1 LTSIK
6 TFNLSISSPVVGGS
20 SRPLLLD
27 LSLSKDLVSR
37 PLRLLDDDPKLKSSY
52 ERSFEFYEIS
62 RSSLTACQVTPRAEI
77 ECRIF
82 GIPLNNL

>member
-1 LTSIK
+1 MTSIK

-20 SRPLLLD
+20 SRPLLPD
-27 LSLSKDLVSR
+27 LSLSRDLVSR

-52 ERSFEFYEIS
+52 ERSFEFDEIS